1 MGSTA
6 LTGDAKGKIEM
17 LQELAVNQHLKRLG
31 IPGYARQNRFAHR
44 LSLLPFER
52 KQYTKVSIIIP
63 TKNCSTL
70 LKNCVDSILE
80 KTTYPNYEILII
92 DTGSNETNAINL
104 LNKFNTNE
112 KINVLY
118 YKEKFNFSKVNN
130 FGAINAKGDY
140 FVFLNNDT
148 EVIVEEWLNNLVFF
162 ANIKQV
168 GAVGSLLLFP
178 NKAVQHAGI
187 VLGFRETA
195 DHIMR
200 DFPSDSDGYFG
211 SLSCTREV
219 SAVTAACIMIKKEVF
234 HQVNGF
240 EGSYNS
246 VYQDVDLCLKIR
258 NKGYSII
265 CTPASVLFHHES
277 VSRGNDYD
285 FIDRMLLKDQWETVL
300 KNDPYYNPNFKLDI
314 YGQGHT
320 GYEPKYKVV

>member
-1 MGSTA
+1 
-6 LTGDAKGKIEM
+6 
-17 LQELAVNQHLKRLG
+17 
-31 IPGYARQNRFAHR
+31 
-44 LSLLPFER
+44 
-52 KQYTKVSIIIP
+52 
-63 TKNCSTL
+63 
-70 LKNCVDSILE
+70 
-80 KTTYPNYEILII
+80 
-92 DTGSNETNAINL
+92 
-104 LNKFNTNE
+104 
-112 KINVLY
+112 
-118 YKEKFNFSKVNN
+118 
-130 FGAINAKGDY
+130 
-140 FVFLNNDT
+140 
-148 EVIVEEWLNNLVFF
+148 
-162 ANIKQV
+162 
-168 GAVGSLLLFP
+168 
-178 NKAVQHAGI
+178 VQHAGI